1 VKTISELLQIPVRI
15 HSKQVR
21 AEDNDASLILQMINR
36 LTLEPFDSLDDVF
49 VFEGVCSN
57 DRLDSYFT
65 KMHETSLRNYSG
77 NLQQGVPL
85 LPNHDI
91 SQFPIGRSYNSTL
104 ENMEVL
110 ANWYMTR
117 NTVINGVNTNDTIRA
132 IKAGI
137 LKDQSVGFG
146 GNEMW
151 YKCSSC
157 GRDMFDWE
165 CGHFPG
171 LEDENGIRTFA
182 WVMDA
187 SLREVSLV
195 YKGATPGAYVTKAR
209 EYQKQGQLSERN
221 ILLLE
226 NAYSVRL
233 DDGKRSFYLPKNNEQ
248 KEDEQMGNQAR
259 NSLLD
264 DVRTAIREN
273 KIEKAVIY
281 DMLAEEGDPFRQPE
295 DVALRNELGKD
306 YSSVQ
311 AVRQLKK
318 EAQTGRRYVA
328 DVIDQAVAAR
338 VKAQGDTF
346 NADSYRSMLSMSA
359 DIDHIKDEIDSYE
372 RLAKQRFVGGRQTEP
387 EELEPKDPEQNNEPE
402 TNERLDPDS
411 DNIFFKG
418 VAE

>member
-1 VKTISELLQIPVRI
+1 MSEIYIPARI
-15 HSKQVR
+15 NPVR
-21 AEDNDASLILQMINR
+21 AEDLDTDLILQMINR
-36 LTLEPFDSLDDVF
+36 LTIEKFDSLDCLF
-49 VFEGVCSN
+49 LMEGVCSN
-57 DRLDSYFT
+57 DRLDSYYT
-65 KMHETSLRNYSG
+65 KMDETSLRNYTRD
-77 NLQQGVPL
+77 LQNGIPL
-85 LPNHDI
+85 MPNHDI
-91 SQFPIGRSYNSTL
+91 TKSPLGRSYNGL
-104 ENMEVL
+104 YENNEVMGY
-110 ANWYMTR
+110 WYMLR
-117 NTVINGVNTNDTIRA
+117 DVMVNGENTNDTIRA
-132 IKAGI
+132 ILAGI
-137 LKDQSVGFG
+137 RKDYSIGFG
-146 GNEMW
+146 GQELW

-209 EYQKQGQLSERN
+209 EYQKQGQLSERS

-226 NAYSVRL
+226 NAYSIRL

-264 DVRTAIREN
+264 DIRTAISEN

-281 DMLAEEGDPFRQPE
+281 DMLGEEGIPFRQPE

-306 YSSVQ
+306 FCSVQ

-328 DVIDQAVAAR
+328 DVIDMAITAR

-346 NADSYRSMLSMSA
+346 NADSYRSMLTMSA
-359 DIDHIKDEIDSYE
+359 DIDYIKDEVDSYE

-387 EELEPKDPEQNNEPE
+387 EKLEPKKDRENEPE
-402 TNERLDPDS
+402 EITQRLDPDS
-411 DNIFFKG
+411 ENIFSRDG
-418 VAE
+418 AE

>member
-1 VKTISELLQIPVRI
+1 R
-15 HSKQVR
+15 
-21 AEDNDASLILQMINR
+21 
-36 LTLEPFDSLDDVF
+36 
-49 VFEGVCSN
+49 G
-57 DRLDSYFT
+57 
-65 KMHETSLRNYSG
+65 
-77 NLQQGVPL
+77 GVPL

-91 SQFPIGRSYNSTL
+91 TQSPFGRSYDGIY
-104 ENMEVL
+104 ENDEVDSF
-110 ANWYMTR
+110 WYIVR
-117 NTVINGVNTNDTIRA
+117 DLNLNGENTNDTIRA
-132 IKAGI
+132 IQTGI
-137 LKDQSVGFG
+137 KKDLSIGFG
-146 GNEMW
+146 GELW
-151 YKCSSC
+151 YRCSSC
-157 GRDMFDWE
+157 GRDMWDYE
-165 CGHFPG
+165 CPHFPG
-171 LEDENGIRTFA
+171 LEDENGIRVFV

-187 SLREVSLV
+187 SLREVSVV
-195 YKGATPGAYVTKAR
+195 YKGATPGAFINKAR
-209 EYQKQGQLSERN
+209 QYYKQGDLDRKR
-221 ILLLE
+221 IMMLE

-233 DDGKRSFYLPKNNEQ
+233 DDGRRSFYLPKDNEQ
-248 KEDEQMGNQAR
+248 KEDEQMANQAR

-295 DVALRNELGKD
+295 DIQLRNELGKD
-306 YSSVQ
+306 FCSVQ
-311 AVRQLKK
+311 AIRQLKK

-328 DVIDQAVAAR
+328 DVIDTAVAAR

-387 EELEPKDPEQNNEPE
+387 EELEPKNDDQNNEPE

-411 DNIFFKG
+411 DNIFSKG